1 MHKPLI
7 EATKRCFFKR
17 SADAIALRWA
27 YPPADGL
34 NPLTFLP

>member
-27 YPPADGL
+27 YPQPMA
-34 NPLTFLP
+34 